1 MEGLDNLAVTGQ
13 ADELAN
19 LASWAVGKQQH
30 SKFKSFFLTIIL
42 CQIYFLLVA
51 NRSTAHDI

>member
-1 MEGLDNLAVTGQ
+1 MESLDNLAATGK
-13 ADELAN
+13 AVELAN
-19 LASWAVGKQQH
+19 LASSAVGKQQH

-42 CQIYFLLVA
+42 CQMYFLLVA